1 MNTPERLAVLRR
13 RIAVVVVVDALCLMV
28 SAACIYGY
36 LSRHVAWM
44 GAGFAAAMIAGFAAQ
59 IWLVV
64 SFARDR
70 SPRG

>member
-1 MNTPERLAVLRR
+1 MNAPDPLAALRR
-13 RIAVVVVVDALCLMV
+13 RIAVVVVVDAACLLIA
-28 SAACIYGY
+28 AACIYGY

-64 SFARDR
+64 GFARAR
-70 SPRG
+70 PPG